1 LFRLPG
7 ELRKDIY
14 RLAIVSPDLVL
25 VDSTGVP
32 EPALLSVSKHV
43 RSEAITIDYKEN
55 TFNIDIIDFN
65 SAVCVR
71 MSQKKRQLR
80 YRHQISPRCFCSSL
94 PNNCKP
100 NRANLLLWL
109 RRYHEGCVDQKIGSP
124 SELLRANE
132 LYDAMYL
139 VVGGVFCIVDGMRTV
154 G

>member
-1 LFRLPG
+1 METAARLTNDTHSTLLSATTSHLFRLPG

-80 YRHQISPRCFCSSL
+80 YRHQNL
-94 PNNCKP
+94 P
-100 NRANLLLWL
+100 ALLLFL
-109 RRYHEGCVDQKIGSP
+109 ATKQLQTEPGKSSP
-124 SELLRANE
+124 VAPTLSR
-132 LYDAMYL
+132 
-139 VVGGVFCIVDGMRTV
+139 GMR
-154 G
+154 